1 MEFLDL
7 PMDIQIKIAKLEE
20 GMTRDEYIAHL
31 DYLANETMEQ
41 FDERLKNA
49 PANDFWTEE
58 RKKHFI
64 NKMSVNP
71 QKID

>member
-1 MEFLDL
+1 MEFTDL
-7 PMDIQIKIAKLEE
+7 SMDAQIKTAEFY
-20 GMTRDEYIAHL
+20 GMTLDEYVAHL

-49 PANDFWTEE
+49 PPNDFWTEE

-71 QKID
+71 QLEE

>member
-7 PMDIQIKIAKLEE
+7 SMEAQIKTAEFE
-20 GMTRDEYIAHL
+20 GMTRDEYIAYL

-41 FDERLKNA
+41 FEERLKNA
-49 PANDFWTEE
+49 TPSGYWTEE
-58 RKKHFI
+58 NKKRFI

-71 QKID
+71 QKMD